1 MNKDYLEILK
11 DLMEYAKKN
20 GINLD
25 FYNQLL
31 KELINNDYIN
41 FKVQEKGL
49 NTAIFQPQ
57 NMQIILSTQKMNTWL
72 NINTISISEMY
83 NETNRDLLKIYLALF
98 AIRHEIAH
106 SNQFLMSKCLI
117 DSPNDIIKNG
127 YKYIFELFQKTQSI
141 IPRPYKEGKRI
152 VSLFL
157 YKKDENSYILERNAN
172 IESLDLLCQL
182 CLFMKEENFYKTF
195 NNIKSQYAKIG
206 YLNSTQ
212 GSLEE
217 TYKKIQMYKKY
228 QKFYQDTD
236 LSEED
241 CIRYGLKIKES
252 TRKRILNIK

>member
-106 SNQFLMSKCLI
+106 SNQFLMSKSLI
-117 DSPNDIIKNG
+117 DSPNDMIKNG
-127 YKYIFELFQKTQSI
+127 YKYIF
-141 IPRPYKEGKRI
+141 
-152 VSLFL
+152 
-157 YKKDENSYILERNAN
+157 
-172 IESLDLLCQL
+172 
-182 CLFMKEENFYKTF
+182 
-195 NNIKSQYAKIG
+195 
-206 YLNSTQ
+206 
-212 GSLEE
+212 
-217 TYKKIQMYKKY
+217 
-228 QKFYQDTD
+228 
-236 LSEED
+236 
-241 CIRYGLKIKES
+241 
-252 TRKRILNIK
+252 